1 VGRPARVDR
10 YCFSA
15 WMGAANYLY
24 VQDSYGHVYLA
35 YSTVYRFQV
44 AGKQTDTARQGLGQG
59 DGQIVSLNR

>member
-1 VGRPARVDR
+1 
-10 YCFSA
+10 
-15 WMGAANYLY
+15 MGAANYLY